1 MIRTILI
8 TILAIAVIG
17 TGYWGYKEHQEKNAI
32 LINAEN
38 NYQRAFHDLNFHI
51 DALEEKIG
59 TTLAMNSR
67 QQISPSLAE
76 VWRLTSEAHN
86 DVGQLPL
93 ALLPFNKTEE
103 FLTKIGEFSYRIA
116 IRDLEKKPLSDKEY
130 ATLEGLHKN
139 ATEIKNELR
148 NVQSTVMKENLR
160 WMDVELAL
168 ATENDPMDN
177 TVINGLKTVDKSV
190 EGYSEVNWGPEM
202 TKITEFEDNKYK
214 ALSGK
219 QITKEEAKNL
229 AIKYLKLDKNSKV
242 IVEENGKGSPYEAYR
257 ISVNEP
263 KSDSNIYME
272 LTKKGGHPTWILE
285 DRKVKDAKISL
296 YQGSEKAVQFLNQH
310 AMDKME
316 MSTSNQFENIGIY
329 TYVKKQDDVR
339 IYPQTVTIKVAL
351 DTGDII
357 GYEGMNYLI
366 GEKDRKITS
375 PAISQKEAQGKLNP
389 KLKIMETHQG
399 IITNDLGEEVHCY
412 EFLATMGN
420 ETFRIFINA
429 STGMEEK
436 VKKLDDPNTPVNS
449 M

>member
-8 TILAIAVIG
+8 TLLAIAVIG

-32 LINAEN
+32 LIEAEN
-38 NYQRAFHDLNFHI
+38 NYQRAFHDLNFHF

-116 IRDLEKKPLSDKEY
+116 IRDLEKNPLSNDEY
-130 ATLEGLHKN
+130 ATLQKLHKN
-139 ATEIKNELR
+139 ATQIKNELR
-148 NVQSTVMKENLR
+148 DVQATVMKENLR

-168 ATENDPMDN
+168 ATESDPKDN
-177 TVINGLKTVDKSV
+177 TVIDGLKTVDKSV
-190 EGYSEVNWGPEM
+190 EGYSEVNWGPEI
-202 TKITEFEDNKYK
+202 TKINEFEDNKYK

-219 QITKEEAKNL
+219 EISKEEAKNL
-229 AIKYLKLDKNSKV
+229 AIKFLKLEKNSKV
-242 IVEENGKGSPYEAYR
+242 IVEENGKGSPYKAYR
-257 ISVNEP
+257 ISINEP
-263 KSDSNIYME
+263 KSKSNIYME
-272 LTKKGGHPTWILE
+272 MTQKGGHPTWILE
-285 DRKVKDAKISL
+285 DRNVQKSNISL
-296 YQGSEKAVQFLNQH
+296 YQGSEKATEFLNQH

-316 MSTSNQFENIGIY
+316 MTTSDQYENIGIY
-329 TYVKKQDDVR
+329 TYVKKQGDVR

-351 DTGDII
+351 DNGDII
-357 GYEGMNYLI
+357 GYEGMNYLL
-366 GEKDRKITS
+366 GEKDRNITA
-375 PAISQKEAQGKLNP
+375 PTMSQQEARGKMNP

-399 IITNDLGEEVHCY
+399 IIINDLGEEVHCY

-429 STGMEEK
+429 DNGFEEK

>member
-1 MIRTILI
+1 MIRTVLL
-8 TILAIAVIG
+8 TILALAVVG
-17 TGYWGYKEHQEKNAI
+17 TGYWGYKEHQEKNAV

-38 NYQRAFHDLNFHI
+38 NYQRAFHDLNFHF

-67 QQISPSLAE
+67 QQLSPALAE

-116 IRDLEKKPLSDKEY
+116 IRDLTKSPLSDKEY
-130 ATLEGLHKN
+130 QTLEKLHEN

-148 NVQSTVMKENLR
+148 KVQSLVMKENLR

-168 ATENDPMDN
+168 ATESDPKDN
-177 TVINGLKTVDKSV
+177 TIIDGLKTVDKSS

-202 TKITEFEDNKYK
+202 TKISEFKDNKYK
-214 ALSGK
+214 ALKGK
-219 QITKEEAKNL
+219 EITKEEAKKL
-229 AIKYLKLDKNSKV
+229 AFKFLDLKQGSKV
-242 IVEENGKGSPYEAYR
+242 IVEENGKGSPYKAYR
-257 ISVNEP
+257 VSINEP
-263 KSDSNIYME
+263 QSKSNIYME
-272 LTKKGGHPTWILE
+272 LTKKGGHPVWILQ
-285 DRKVKDAKISL
+285 DRDVKKAKLSL
-296 YQGSEKAVQFLNQH
+296 YKGSEKALAFLKAH

-316 MSTSNQFENIGIY
+316 MSVSDQYDNIGIY
-329 TYVKKQDDVR
+329 TYVKKQGDVR
-339 IYPQTVTIKVAL
+339 IYPQTITIKVAL
-351 DTGDII
+351 DNGDII
-357 GYEGMNYLI
+357 GYEGMNYLV
-366 GEKDRKITS
+366 GERERKITS
-375 PAISQKEAQGKLNP
+375 PKLSEQEARGKMNP
-389 KLKIMETHQG
+389 KLKIMEVHQG
-399 IITNDLGEEVHCY
+399 IIVNDLGEEVHCY
-412 EFLATMGN
+412 EFLATLKN

-429 STGMEEK
+429 NNGYEEK

>member
-38 NYQRAFHDLNFHI
+38 NYQRAFHDLNFHF

-116 IRDLEKKPLSDKEY
+116 IRDLEKKPLSDEEY
-130 ATLEGLHKN
+130 ATLQSLHKN

-148 NVQSTVMKENLR
+148 DVQGTVMKENLR

-168 ATENDPMDN
+168 ATENDPNDN

-202 TKITEFEDNKYK
+202 TKISEFEDNKYK

-219 QITKEEAKNL
+219 QITKQEAKNL
-229 AIKYLKLDKNSKV
+229 AIKFLKLDKNSKV

-257 ISVNEP
+257 VSVNEP

-272 LTKKGGHPTWILE
+272 MTKKGGHPTWILE
-285 DRKVKDAKISL
+285 DRNVQKAKISL
-296 YQGSEKAVQFLNQH
+296 YQGSEKALEFLNKH

-316 MSTSNQFENIGIY
+316 MTTSNQYENIGIY
-329 TYVKKQDDVR
+329 TYVKMQDDVR

-351 DTGDII
+351 DNGDII

-399 IITNDLGEEVHCY
+399 IIINDLGEEVHCY
-412 EFLATMGN
+412 EFLATMEN

-429 STGMEEK
+429 STGAEEK

>member
-116 IRDLEKKPLSDKEY
+116 IRDLEKDPLSKDEY
-130 ATLEGLHKN
+130 ATLGQLHKN

-148 NVQSTVMKENLR
+148 NVQATVMKENLR

-202 TKITEFEDNKYK
+202 TKISEFEDNKYK

-219 QITKEEAKNL
+219 EITKQEAKNL
-229 AIKYLKLDKNSKV
+229 AIKFLKLDKNSKV

-263 KSDSNIYME
+263 KSDSNIYLEM
-272 LTKKGGHPTWILE
+272 TKKGGHPTWILE
-285 DRKVKDAKISL
+285 DRNVEDAKISL
-296 YQGSEKAVQFLNQH
+296 YQGREKAEEFLNKH

-316 MSTSNQFENIGIY
+316 MSTSDQYENIGIY

-351 DTGDII
+351 DNGDII

-366 GEKDRKITS
+366 GEKDRKITT

-399 IITNDLGEEVHCY
+399 IITNDLGEEVQCY

-429 STGMEEK
+429 NTGMEER

>member
-116 IRDLEKKPLSDKEY
+116 IRDLEKDPLSKDEY
-130 ATLEGLHKN
+130 ATLGQLHKN

-148 NVQSTVMKENLR
+148 NVQATVMKENLR

-202 TKITEFEDNKYK
+202 TKISEFEDNKYK

-219 QITKEEAKNL
+219 EITKQEAKNL
-229 AIKYLKLDKNSKV
+229 AIKFLKLNKNSKV

-263 KSDSNIYME
+263 KSDSNIYLEM
-272 LTKKGGHPTWILE
+272 TKKGGHPTWILE
-285 DRKVKDAKISL
+285 DRNVEDAKISL
-296 YQGSEKAVQFLNQH
+296 YQGREKAEEFLKKH

-316 MSTSNQFENIGIY
+316 MSTSDQYENIGIY

-351 DTGDII
+351 DNGDII

-366 GEKDRKITS
+366 GEKDRQITT

-399 IITNDLGEEVHCY
+399 IIRNDLGEEVQCY